1 MKYVTKKFFMPFER
15 EDVVK
20 RAMEKNL
27 SRSAANELL
36 DAFCFL
42 SELIE
47 NDAGNCGDDV
57 IYYFRQDRAAKII
70 GKILGLT
77 DKEMSYF
84 FGKNARYSTD
94 FYAKLLYTNEEE
106 RRYIDNMTD
115 EDKKELEEC
124 WNESFESLTN
134 YITNPN
140 DNVLRNSDKCL
151 NHHDLNGHV
160 IEPEFDFSYL
170 NEDDSDKN
178 NSSCSSEEFE
188 KYTNPT
194 DPHAFCKG
202 LVIRNLKSRG
212 ANVNKRYIIIGLY
225 KDTKVGSSN
234 YGKYSFAVKEY
245 GSSAHGTSFWFPSN
259 DEINPNIVFEN
270 EEFDKYYRSE
280 SFKKDLKNIKNR
292 F

>member
-1 MKYVTKKFFMPFER
+1 MKYITKKFFMPFER

-42 SELIE
+42 SKLIKH
-47 NDAGNCGDDV
+47 DAGQCGDDV
-57 IYYFRQDRAAKII
+57 IYYFRQDRAMKII
-70 GKILGLT
+70 GRILGLT
-77 DKEMSYF
+77 DKEMRYF
-84 FGKNARYSTD
+84 YAPHSTD

-106 RRYIDNMTD
+106 RRYIDNMTE
-115 EDKKELEEC
+115 EDKRELEKY
-124 WNESFESLTN
+124 WNKSFESLTN
-134 YITNPN
+134 YITHPN
-140 DNVLRNSDKCL
+140 GKELRNSDKRL
-151 NHHDLNGHV
+151 NHYDLNGN
-160 IEPEFDFSYL
+160 IIGSEFDFSYL

-212 ANVNKRYIIIGLY
+212 ENVNKRYIIIGLY

-245 GSSAHGTSFWFPSN
+245 GSTAHGTSFWFPSN

-280 SFKKDLKNIKNR
+280 AFKKDLKNIKNR